1 MKKIKVLC
9 AAVAMT
15 AMAAGGMAQEPP
27 EAVNVYRDD
36 GSAVSTLFE
45 ELIRIEMGDGELS
58 IVGDGQTTDV
68 AMRDVRK
75 ITFGAR
81 VTNAYPVTFGVRGD
95 GRGTLTANVA
105 DEDMREIRSGDKVD
119 DGRTVLF
126 TAVAELDYK
135 VKGWWIDG
143 AYNEYDSDALYQTV
157 DGGAL
162 DVKVEF
168 AEEEG
173 LGNEAAREGDLRVY
187 VHGRESIVIESSAGI
202 KHAALFDTG
211 GRQLYTER
219 AAEPTHTMTIP
230 AGGLSQGVY
239 VLRISTTESEE
250 THKVI
255 IK

>member
-1 MKKIKVLC
+1 
-9 AAVAMT
+9 
-15 AMAAGGMAQEPP
+15 MAAGVMAQEPP
-27 EAVNVYRDD
+27 EAVNVYRYD
-36 GSAVSTLFE
+36 GSVVSTLFE
-45 ELIRIEMGDGELS
+45 ELIKIEMGDGELS
-58 IVGDGQTTDV
+58 VVGYGQTTDV

-81 VTNAYPVTFGVRGD
+81 VTESYPVTFGVRGD

-105 DEDMREIRSGDKVD
+105 DEDMREIRSGDKVE

-126 TAVAELDYK
+126 MAVAELDYK

-173 LGNEAAREGDLRVY
+173 LGNEAALEEDLRVY

-202 KHAALFDTG
+202 RHAALFDTG
-211 GRQLYTER
+211 GRLLHTES
-219 AAEPTHTMTIP
+219 AAEPTRTMIIP

-239 VLRISTTESEE
+239 VLQIITTEREE
-250 THKVI
+250 TEKVI

>member
-1 MKKIKVLC
+1 
-9 AAVAMT
+9 
-15 AMAAGGMAQEPP
+15 MAAGVMAQEPP
-27 EAVNVYRDD
+27 EAVNVYRYD
-36 GSAVSTLFE
+36 GSVVSTLFE

-58 IVGDGQTTDV
+58 VVGYGQTTDV

-81 VTNAYPVTFGVRGD
+81 VTESYPVTFGVRGD

-105 DEDMREIRSGDKVD
+105 DEDMREIRSGDKVE

-126 TAVAELDYK
+126 MAVAELDYK

-157 DGGAL
+157 DGGTL

-173 LGNEAAREGDLRVY
+173 LGNEAALEEDLRVY

-202 KHAALFDTG
+202 RHAALFDTG
-211 GRQLYTER
+211 GRLLHTES
-219 AAEPTHTMTIP
+219 AAEPTRTMIIP

-239 VLRISTTESEE
+239 VLQIITTEREE
-250 THKVI
+250 TEKVI

>member
-1 MKKIKVLC
+1 
-9 AAVAMT
+9 MT
-15 AMAAGGMAQEPP
+15 AMAAGVMAQEPP
-27 EAVNVYRDD
+27 EAVNVYRYD
-36 GSAVSTLFE
+36 GSVVSTLFE

-58 IVGDGQTTDV
+58 VVGYGQTTDV

-81 VTNAYPVTFGVRGD
+81 VTESYPVTFGVRGD

-105 DEDMREIRSGDKVD
+105 DEDMREIRSGDKVE

-126 TAVAELDYK
+126 MAVAELDYK

-157 DGGAL
+157 DGGTL

-173 LGNEAAREGDLRVY
+173 LGNEAALEEDLRVY

-202 KHAALFDTG
+202 RHAALFDTG
-211 GRQLYTER
+211 GRLLHTES
-219 AAEPTHTMTIP
+219 AAEPTRTMIIP

-239 VLRISTTESEE
+239 VLQIITTEREE
-250 THKVI
+250 TEKVI

>member
-1 MKKIKVLC
+1 
-9 AAVAMT
+9 
-15 AMAAGGMAQEPP
+15 MAAGVMAQEPP
-27 EAVNVYRDD
+27 EAVNVYRYD
-36 GSAVSTLFE
+36 GSVVSTLFE

-58 IVGDGQTTDV
+58 VVGYGQTTDV

-81 VTNAYPVTFGVRGD
+81 VTESYPVTFGVRGD

-105 DEDMREIRSGDKVD
+105 DEDMREIRSGDKVE

-126 TAVAELDYK
+126 MAVAELDYK

-173 LGNEAAREGDLRVY
+173 LGNEAALEEDLRVY

-202 KHAALFDTG
+202 RHAALFDTG
-211 GRQLYTER
+211 GRLLHTES
-219 AAEPTHTMTIP
+219 AAEPTRTMIIP

-239 VLRISTTESEE
+239 VLQIITTEREE
-250 THKVI
+250 TEKVI

>member
-1 MKKIKVLC
+1 
-9 AAVAMT
+9 MT
-15 AMAAGGMAQEPP
+15 AMAAGVMAQEPP
-27 EAVNVYRDD
+27 EAVNVYRYD
-36 GSAVSTLFE
+36 GSVVSTLFE

-58 IVGDGQTTDV
+58 VVGYGQTTDV

-81 VTNAYPVTFGVRGD
+81 VTESYPVTFGVRGD

-105 DEDMREIRSGDKVD
+105 DEDMREIRSGDKVE

-126 TAVAELDYK
+126 MAVAELDYK

-173 LGNEAAREGDLRVY
+173 LGNEAALEEDLRVY

-202 KHAALFDTG
+202 RHAALFDTG
-211 GRQLYTER
+211 GRLLHTES
-219 AAEPTHTMTIP
+219 AAEPTRTMIIP

-239 VLRISTTESEE
+239 VLQIITTEREE
-250 THKVI
+250 TEKVI